1 VLHQIFF
8 RQLLCSCSCSA
19 GLLVRRRPGE
29 AYGLLPPAGPRG
41 LPKGQSGR
49 TLWWPAPRIFGNIFS
64 LAVPPNHTLA
74 HIDRPP
80 SGLSDALGPLPP
92 PPTTHKILIPR
103 AAKEK
108 KKKTGP
114 LRPPPYHRA
123 SAFRIKPER
132 GQRRLSRRRPERE
145 PPLPP
150 PSPHFEIAFWRPI
163 SSAPRTISPPLQ
175 RYLTASICSPFP
187 RPA

>member
-80 SGLSDALGPLPP
+80 SGVSYGLGPPPPPP
-92 PPTTHKILIPR
+92 PPTTHKILIPG

-108 KKKTGP
+108 KKKLVPSALRRTTAPPHFASSQSGGRGASPAGDPSENRRFP
-114 LRPPPYHRA
+114 LLLLILKSRFGGLSPPHRA
-123 SAFRIKPER
+123 
-132 GQRRLSRRRPERE
+132 
-145 PPLPP
+145 
-150 PSPHFEIAFWRPI
+150 PSLLRCNA
-163 SSAPRTISPPLQ
+163 T
-175 RYLTASICSPFP
+175 
-187 RPA
+187 